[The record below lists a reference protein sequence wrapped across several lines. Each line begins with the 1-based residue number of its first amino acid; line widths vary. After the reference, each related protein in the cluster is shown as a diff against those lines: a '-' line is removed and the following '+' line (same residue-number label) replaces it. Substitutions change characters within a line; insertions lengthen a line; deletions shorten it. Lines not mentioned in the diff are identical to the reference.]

1 MEPKETDIRAL
12 IPQRAPIVMVDRLL
26 RAADD
31 EAETCFAVGSGN
43 IFLDDQG
50 CLAETGVLEH
60 IAQSASAFA
69 GWRALQAGAAR
80 PPLGFIG
87 EVKKFHCHR
96 RPCVGDELHTVV
108 IIQTEFDGILVVSAE
123 VQANGQPVAD
133 TQMKVSIHPDE

>member
-1 MEPKETDIRAL
+1 
-12 IPQRAPIVMVDRLL
+12 MVDRLL
-26 RAADD
+26 RTADD
-31 EAETCFAVGSGN
+31 ETETCFAVGSGN

-108 IIQTEFDGILVVSAE
+108 IIQTEFEGILVVSAE

>member
-26 RAADD
+26 RATDD
-31 EAETCFAVGSGN
+31 EAEACFTVCSGN
-43 IFLDDQG
+43 FFLDDEG

-60 IAQSASAFA
+60 IAQSASAFV
-69 GWRALQAGAAR
+69 GWRAVQAGATR

-108 IIQTEFDGILVVSAE
+108 TIQTEFDGILVVSAE
-123 VQANGQPVAD
+123 VRADGQPVAD